1 MPSRQLLSVVL
12 IAKDAAELLPECLE
26 SVNWADEIVLL
37 DSGSSDGTPQIAAR
51 HGAKVF
57 HSREWHGYGKQRQL
71 AQSYATHPMI
81 LMIDSDERVTPQLRA
96 AIESVLQQPAAPA
109 TVYSLGRRNLF
120 LGRFMRHSGWY
131 PDRVTRLYPREY
143 GYNDHQVHESLE
155 AKGAQVVALKGDLL
169 HLTCRDF
176 SAFQWK
182 QFAYAEA
189 WAKQRHHQGKKCGLF
204 SIFAHTL
211 GAFLKTLVL
220 RAGFLDGKQ
229 GWLLAVVNAQYT
241 FNKYT
246 ALWALNHSSHASGK
260 GGL

>member
-1 MPSRQLLSVVL
+1 MRTRQKLSVVT

-26 SVNWADEIVLL
+26 SVSWADEIIVL
-37 DSGSSDGTPQIAAR
+37 DSGSSDATPQIAAR
-51 HGAKVF
+51 HGAKVY
-57 HSREWHGYGKQRQL
+57 HSSEWRGYGKQRQL
-71 AQSYATHPMI
+71 AQSYASHPMI
-81 LMIDSDERVTPQLRA
+81 LMIDSDERVTPELKQS
-96 AIESVLQQPAAPA
+96 IEKVLQQPP
-109 TVYSLGRRNLF
+109 TEVVYSLARCNLF

-131 PDRVTRLYPREY
+131 PDRVIRLYPRQFR
-143 GYNDHQVHESLE
+143 YNDNLVHESLE
-155 AKGAQVVALKGDLL
+155 TAQAKTERLRGDLL

-189 WAKQRHHQGKKCGLF
+189 WAKQRHQQGKRCGIAA
-204 SIFAHTL
+204 IFGHTA
-211 GAFLKTLVL
+211 GAFIKTLLL

-246 ALWALNHSSHASGK
+246 ALWALNHASRNGR
-260 GGL
+260 L

>member
-1 MPSRQLLSVVL
+1 MSSQPLSVVM
-12 IAKDAAELLPECLE
+12 IAKDAADLLPECLE
-26 SVNWADEIVLL
+26 SVSWADEIIVL
-37 DSGSSDGTPQIAAR
+37 DSGSSDGTPDIAAR

-57 HSREWHGYGKQRQL
+57 HSQSWHGYGKQRQL
-71 AQSYATHPMI
+71 AQSYASHQMI
-81 LMIDSDERVTPQLRA
+81 LMIDTDERVTPELRA
-96 AIESVLQQPAAPA
+96 AIQHALTQPAAI
-109 TVYSLGRRNLF
+109 YSLGRRNLF

-131 PDRVTRLYPREY
+131 PDRVIRLYPAHY
-143 GYNDHQVHESLE
+143 HYNDHQVHESLDVQ
-155 AKGAQVVALKGDLL
+155 GASVTPLKGDLL

-189 WAKQRHHQGKKCGLF
+189 WAKQRHHQGKRCG
-204 SIFAHTL
+204 IMAVFAHTL

-241 FNKYT
+241 FNKYA
-246 ALWALNHSSHASGK
+246 ALWALNHSSHAGK